1 VAALVTVA
9 VCTLISSP
17 CRHVVY
23 LFLIPT
29 RTPSPRFLLSPRL
42 CHLHGCPP
50 HPQPGR
56 PSTQPKVC
64 PLPSPSLSRLST
76 GGHRRTRL
84 IDKVPIWSFTIWLLK
99 RQLLPAQK
107 AINLQTS
114 WATAGLGIAVSS
126 RGRSGEQIR
135 RQSAIYCTF

>member
-1 VAALVTVA
+1 MNVF
-9 VCTLISSP
+9 VCVE
-17 CRHVVY
+17 CEY
-23 LFLIPT
+23 
-29 RTPSPRFLLSPRL
+29 
-42 CHLHGCPP
+42 
-50 HPQPGR
+50 
-56 PSTQPKVC
+56 VC
-64 PLPSPSLSRLST
+64 IESES
-76 GGHRRTRL
+76 
-84 IDKVPIWSFTIWLLK
+84 VPIWSFTIWLLK